1 MCVCVF
7 HFSCGVSDKSLC
19 ICARTHTH
27 TLQYAGC
34 HSYQN
39 ANLTASL
46 LQTTFTQKK
55 RVALPSIHPFIHSS
69 TCPPIVEKWN
79 TLKRSYTTQSMPVCV
94 CVYLTYVCT
103 LHVCTLPWLQ
113 AGLTGVITSKPP
125 SQQAKRE
132 RNGLKVNTHTHT
144 KLLLLVWSHIP
155 LSTPHSFNRVQWH
168 IRREG
173 EMVERR
179 GGQRR
184 LDFIMHTDST
194 GAIWMYFWGCLLSL
208 AWIIPASS
216 GCRERQGKKE
226 WGRNIDSLLCHLTS
240 LSSPHERT
248 AGSLQGCYSDPSLEK
263 AELLT
268 LSQCLSMLP
277 VGFVTLLSIIDFKL
291 MDVSTVS
298 SLIGS

>member
-1 MCVCVF
+1 MLSLLSQCRCVF
-7 HFSCGVSDKSLC
+7 VFFIFHAGYLTKVYVR
-19 ICARTHTH
+19 AHTH
-27 TLQYAGC
+27 TRYSMLVA
-34 HSYQN
+34 
-39 ANLTASL
+39 TVTETPTSL
-46 LQTTFTQKK
+46 RHCFRQPSHKK

-79 TLKRSYTTQSMPVCV
+79 TLKRSYTTQSMPLCV

-132 RNGLKVNTHTHT
+132 RNGLKVNTHT

-194 GAIWMYFWGCLLSL
+194 GAI
-208 AWIIPASS
+208 
-216 GCRERQGKKE
+216 
-226 WGRNIDSLLCHLTS
+226 
-240 LSSPHERT
+240 
-248 AGSLQGCYSDPSLEK
+248 
-263 AELLT
+263 
-268 LSQCLSMLP
+268 
-277 VGFVTLLSIIDFKL
+277 
-291 MDVSTVS
+291 
-298 SLIGS
+298 